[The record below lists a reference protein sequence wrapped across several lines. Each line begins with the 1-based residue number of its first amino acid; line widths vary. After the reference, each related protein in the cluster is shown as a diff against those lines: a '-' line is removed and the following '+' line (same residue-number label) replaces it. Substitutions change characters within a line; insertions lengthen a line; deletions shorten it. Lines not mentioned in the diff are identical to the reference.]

1 MPPGTG
7 AMTRR
12 VLDGAVG
19 PPLSGA
25 DVKSAARRLAGRVSC
40 TPVLRH
46 EELDRLAGIRLWLK
60 AENMQR
66 TGSFKI
72 RGALLAV
79 ESLARAGSRGIV
91 TQSTGNHAL
100 AVAVASQDHGL
111 PAVVVLPED
120 VSRTKLSLVRRAGA
134 EVILAGTSLADRVAV
149 VAKQRACRGYDFL
162 DPYENVN
169 VVAGQ
174 ATATAELIH
183 QVGAR
188 GTALDAIVL
197 PVGGGSLLAGACLAI
212 GRQATRII
220 AAEPLAVPAL
230 SEAMAH
236 EAPVT
241 VRAEPTIADGL
252 RPNRVGD
259 LPFDVVRRHAVEVV
273 TVPEWAIEKAMR
285 LALLAGKVLLEPA
298 AATALAVAVG
308 YSGDSSSLG
317 RDVGVVLT
325 GGNVDAA
332 VLRSLLNADGTSDFV
347 ASCS

>member
-1 MPPGTG
+1 MEPRSTSAWMPPGTG

-149 VAKQRACRGYDFL
+149 VA
-162 DPYENVN
+162 
-169 VVAGQ
+169 
-174 ATATAELIH
+174 
-183 QVGAR
+183 
-188 GTALDAIVL
+188 
-197 PVGGGSLLAGACLAI
+197 
-212 GRQATRII
+212 
-220 AAEPLAVPAL
+220 
-230 SEAMAH
+230 
-236 EAPVT
+236 
-241 VRAEPTIADGL
+241 
-252 RPNRVGD
+252 
-259 LPFDVVRRHAVEVV
+259 
-273 TVPEWAIEKAMR
+273 
-285 LALLAGKVLLEPA
+285 
-298 AATALAVAVG
+298 
-308 YSGDSSSLG
+308 
-317 RDVGVVLT
+317 
-325 GGNVDAA
+325 
-332 VLRSLLNADGTSDFV
+332 
-347 ASCS
+347 